1 MVDLEAFA
9 EAYVGLV
16 ARSSNRRVGICVPI
30 LLAEMAARMQPAELA
45 GALVA
50 VEHQLGLVQNG
61 TLAEKI
67 TELVARLTPP
77 AAANTG

>member
-9 EAYVGLV
+9 EAYVGLLI
-16 ARSSNRRVGICVPI
+16 RSSNRRAGICLPT

-50 VEHQLGLVQNG
+50 VEDQLGLVQAG
-61 TLAEKI
+61 ARADKI
-67 TELVARLTPP
+67 KELVALLTPQ
-77 AAANTG
+77 